1 MGIYTVQTNS
11 ETDKAVETALNRVVD
26 RILSLMDGHLDA
38 IVLTGGFGRGEG
50 GVICENGR
58 FRPVNDF
65 DIVVIVSKGYLR
77 SCKRFARQLQELGEK
92 LTPVCG
98 VKQMDIGISHP
109 LRFRFA
115 PNLVESYEIRN
126 GHKVL
131 WGDIDLKQLMPP
143 LPAERLPLLD
153 GAIYFLSRGSG
164 LLIPALYFLPNR
176 KVARR
181 HRENLVI
188 ELDKACIAIGDAL
201 LLLRRQYHYSYV
213 ERQQR
218 MEAMD
223 MHDVPEAERVRA
235 CYVEAVQRKL
245 RPQFDWAGDTVMMD
259 RWFWVRDLFGRFF
272 LRFEG
277 RRLKKRFED
286 WEAYSRFVEQ
296 NVRDPLGDQMRRFLR
311 VVVRS
316 GIFKTF
322 TKKEREK
329 LSRKSQPFRWA
340 TMPTILFSLERD
352 NVDSKLMNR
361 GRTLLSLRQTEPT
374 VNAWEETARVYLAVF
389 HREGVV
395 KELLQEKP

>member
-1 MGIYTVQTNS
+1 MGIYTVLKGPDADRSVQ
-11 ETDKAVETALNRVVD
+11 KALDQVVEGIVD
-26 RILSLMDGHLDA
+26 LMGEHLDA
-38 IVLTGGFGRGEG
+38 VVLTGAFGRGEG
-50 GVICENGR
+50 GVVCENGW

-77 SCKRFARQLQELGEK
+77 SCKRFASRLQELGEK
-92 LTPVCG
+92 LAPVCG

-115 PNLVESYEIRN
+115 PNLVESYEVRN

-181 HRENLVI
+181 HRENFII
-188 ELDKACIAIGDAL
+188 ELDKVCIAIGDAL

-218 MEAMD
+218 VEAMD

-235 CYVEAVQRKL
+235 CYVEAVQRKIC
-245 RPQFDWAGDTVMMD
+245 PEFDWAGDIAMMD

-272 LRFEG
+272 LWFEEL
-277 RRLKKRFED
+277 RLKKRFED

-296 NVRDPLGDQMRRFLR
+296 NVRDPLGDRVRRFLR
-311 VVVRS
+311 VAVRS
-316 GIFKTF
+316 GIFKSF
-322 TKKEREK
+322 TKKEGEK
-329 LSRKSQPFRWA
+329 LSQKSRPFRWA

-352 NVDSKLMNR
+352 NVHGKLMNR
-361 GRTLLSLRQTEPT
+361 GRTLLGLRQTEPT

-389 HREGVV
+389 HPEGVV